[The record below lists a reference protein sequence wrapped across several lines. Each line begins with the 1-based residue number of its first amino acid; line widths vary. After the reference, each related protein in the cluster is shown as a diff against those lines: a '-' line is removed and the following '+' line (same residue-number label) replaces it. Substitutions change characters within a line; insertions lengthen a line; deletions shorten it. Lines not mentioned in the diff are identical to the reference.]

1 MLNLI
6 ALLNLLCLNTVI
18 HLKSLFKC
26 SKAKIFMF
34 PVYSMKTSYQWDWEV
49 AILSVTMSNIFFP
62 TTYKLEHV
70 ESFIENL
77 TSNTFYR
84 LYRLDIGWWRAAI
97 CVVPLIRVVPF
108 SMTRI
113 HG

>member
-6 ALLNLLCLNTVI
+6 ALLNLPCLNTVI
-18 HLKSLFKC
+18 HLKSLFKY
-26 SKAKIFMF
+26 SKAKIFIF
-34 PVYSMKTSYQWDWEV
+34 PVYSVKISYQWHWEV

-62 TTYKLEHV
+62 MTYNLEHV

-77 TSNTFYR
+77 TYNTFYR
-84 LYRLDIGWWRAAI
+84 LYRLDIGWWHGAI

-108 SMTRI
+108 SMIRI